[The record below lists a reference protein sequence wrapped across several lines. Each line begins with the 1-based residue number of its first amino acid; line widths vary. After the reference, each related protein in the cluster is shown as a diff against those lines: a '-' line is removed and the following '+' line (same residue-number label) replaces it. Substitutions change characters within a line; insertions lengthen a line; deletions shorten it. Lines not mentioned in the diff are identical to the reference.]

1 MFGLLKWI
9 FGTAQERLVKRY
21 RSRLSSINRHF
32 EQYQKLS
39 RKEVKALTESF
50 KARIQKGEPLNQLLE
65 EAYAA
70 VKAMC
75 WHMRGDMINVM
86 GHTIEWNIVPYD
98 VQLIGAMA
106 MFENNIAEM
115 QTGEG
120 KTLTATMPLYLHALT
135 GKPVHLVTVN
145 DYLAERDRQWTG
157 VILEELGLT
166 TGTLTQSISLS
177 ERKGLYEKDV
187 VYATASE
194 LGFDYLR
201 DNSMAQNKQS
211 QVQRGHYF
219 AIVDEIDSILIDEA
233 RTPLIISGPSAVSSH
248 LYEELKEPVSTL
260 IRLQKEQSARLA
272 TNAKQ
277 VFDELGITQEN
288 SPKISSNKQSV
299 LDEAILSLWKV
310 SKTTPRNR
318 MLQKLRENNSIRKLL
333 DDQDLKFYN
342 ESYKE
347 DRSLALSDLYL
358 VVDEKRNEFELTDK
372 GIELWTEIHHQ
383 ITGSKSASQ
392 DFVMLD
398 LGHEYQNIDDSSS
411 FTPEEQMYQKNLVR
425 EEDSRRKER
434 AHNLRQL
441 LRAHLL
447 MDKDVDYIIVENKIV
462 IIDENT
468 GRPQPGRRFSDGL
481 HQAIEAKEGVHI
493 QRETQTYA
501 TITLQNYFRLYNH
514 LAGMSG
520 TAITEEKEFKET
532 YNIGVIAVPTHMSTN
547 RKDAE
552 DLVFMTEREKYNAI
566 LKDLKEIY
574 EKGRPILIG
583 TESVEISEKL
593 SRIFRQNGINHTI
606 LNAKNH
612 AYEAEIISQAGQR
625 NAVTISTNMAG
636 RGTDIKLGEGVAA
649 LGGLHVVGTTRHHSR
664 RIDRQ
669 LRGRCAR
676 MGDPGSSQ
684 FYISFEDQL
693 LRLFANERL
702 SGILQRFR
710 PPEGEPISS
719 SLLTRSIETAQ
730 KRVEQHHFNMRK
742 HTLEYDNI
750 MNVQR
755 GEIYGFRNDI
765 LHSEKIFELCQ
776 DIMEDAARALN
787 ELVAEEV
794 EWSSKNFSLYLQSH
808 FPIKF
813 DIESMPEEREKA
825 VELAGKILRKTF
837 EVKMNLEAQKLQFL
851 PPDAISILD
860 QAMRTLTLRRLDQCW
875 QGHLLEMDHLRSD
888 VQLRALGQKDPLM
901 EYKHEAFTLFEKLS
915 HHMKIQLCQDL
926 FRFELVASTQNDSDA
941 LDVSSPHLLEDG
953 ENPSSQDPSLV

>member
-9 FGTAQERLVKRY
+9 FGTAQDRMVARY
-21 RSRLSSINRHF
+21 RKRIASINHYF
-32 EQYQKLS
+32 TQYQKLS
-39 RKEVKALTESF
+39 RQEVRALTASF
-50 KARIQKGEPLNQLLE
+50 KERVQKGETLDQLLP
-65 EAYAA
+65 EAYGA
-70 VKAMC
+70 VKAIC

-86 GHTIEWNIVPYD
+86 GHAVEWNLVPYD

-106 MFENNIAEM
+106 MFEGNIAEM

-120 KTLTATMPLYLHALT
+120 KTLTASMPLYLHALS

-145 DYLAERDRQWTG
+145 DYLAERDCHWSG
-157 VILEELGLT
+157 VILQELGLT
-166 TGTLTQSISLS
+166 TGVLTQAVSPS
-177 ERKGLYEKDV
+177 ERHAIYEKDV

-201 DNSMAQNKQS
+201 DNSMAQAKES
-211 QVQRGHYF
+211 QVQKGHYF

-233 RTPLIISGPSAVSSH
+233 RTPLIISGPSAVSRH

-272 TNAKQ
+272 TAAKQ
-277 VFDELGITQEN
+277 TLDDLGAGQDNTPKLSSDKQALLQEALVN
-288 SPKISSNKQSV
+288 
-299 LDEAILSLWKV
+299 LWKV
-310 SKTTPRNR
+310 SKSTPKHRI
-318 MLQKLRENNSIRKLL
+318 LQKMRENPQLRKLI
-333 DDQDLKFYN
+333 DDQDLQFYN
-342 ESYKE
+342 ESYKDE
-347 DRSLALSDLYL
+347 RSKAISDLYL

-372 GIELWTEIHHQ
+372 GIELWAHIHQ
-383 ITGSKSASQ
+383 QMQAERDASQ
-392 DFVMLD
+392 DFLMLD
-398 LGHEYQNIDDSSS
+398 LGHEYQSVDDDDSLSD
-411 FTPEEQMYQKNLVR
+411 EEKMQRKVAIR
-425 EEDSRRKER
+425 DEDSRRKER
-434 AHNLRQL
+434 SHNLRQL

-447 MDKDVDYIIVENKIV
+447 MERDVDYIIAENKIV

-481 HQAIEAKEGVHI
+481 HQAIEAKENVQI

-501 TITLQNYFRLYNH
+501 SITLQNYFRLYSH

-532 YNIGVIAVPTHMSTN
+532 YNIGVISVPTHMPTH
-547 RKDAE
+547 RKDDD
-552 DLVFMTEREKYNAI
+552 DLVFMTEREKYTAI
-566 LKDLKEIY
+566 LKDVKAIH

-583 TESVEISEKL
+583 TESVETSEKL
-593 SRIFRQNGINHTI
+593 ARIFRQNGLEHTV

-612 AYEAEIISQAGQR
+612 AYEAEIISQAGQKG
-625 NAVTISTNMAG
+625 AITISTNMAG
-636 RGTDIKLGEGVAA
+636 RGTDIKLGQGVAE
-649 LGGLHVVGTTRHHSR
+649 LGGLHVIGTTRHHSR

-684 FYISFEDQL
+684 FYVSFEDQL

-702 SGILQRFR
+702 SGVLQRFR

-755 GEIYGFRNDI
+755 SEIYGFRNDI
-765 LHSEKIFELCQ
+765 LHSEQIFKLCQ
-776 DIMEDAARALN
+776 DLMEDAAAALD
-787 ELVAEEV
+787 EIVATEG
-794 EWSSKNFSLYLQSH
+794 EWSSERFGLYLQSH
-808 FPIKF
+808 FPVKF
-813 DIESMPEEREKA
+813 DVSSMPIEREKA
-825 VELAGKILRKTF
+825 ASLAGQILAKTF
-837 EVKMNLEAQKLQFL
+837 EVKINIEAQKLQFL
-851 PPDAISILD
+851 PQDAPLILD
-860 QAMRTLTLRRLDQCW
+860 HAMRSITLKRLDQCW
-875 QGHLLEMDHLRSD
+875 QNHLLAMDHLRSE

-901 EYKHEAFTLFEKLS
+901 EYKHEAFALFEKLS
-915 HHMKIQLCQDL
+915 QQMKILLCQDL
-926 FRFELVASTQNDSDA
+926 FRFELVATPSNYQDEMPVES
-941 LDVSSPHLLEDG
+941 HEDL
-953 ENPSSQDPSLV
+953 S

>member
-1 MFGLLKWI
+1 MFGLLKRI
-9 FGTAQERLVKRY
+9 FGTAQERMVSRY
-21 RSRLSSINRHF
+21 RKKLASINHYF
-32 EQYQKLS
+32 TQYQKLS
-39 RKEVKALTESF
+39 RQEVRALTASF
-50 KARIQKGEPLNQLLE
+50 KERIQKGETLEQLLP
-65 EAYAA
+65 EAYGA

-75 WHMRGDMINVM
+75 WHMRKDMISVM
-86 GHTIEWNIVPYD
+86 GHSIEWNLVPYD

-106 MFENNIAEM
+106 MFEGNISEM

-120 KTLTATMPLYLHALT
+120 KTLTASMPLYLHALT
-135 GKPVHLVTVN
+135 GKAVHLVTVN
-145 DYLAERDRQWTG
+145 DYLAERDCHWSG
-157 VILEELGLT
+157 VILQELGLT
-166 TGTLTQSISLS
+166 TGVLTQGVSPAA
-177 ERKGLYEKDV
+177 RKEIYEKDV

-201 DNSMAQNKQS
+201 DNSMAQAKES

-233 RTPLIISGPSAVSSH
+233 RTPLIISGPSAVSRH

-272 TNAKQ
+272 TSAKQ
-277 VFDELGITQEN
+277 VLDELGVAQEN
-288 SPKISSNKQSV
+288 PPKLAAPAQTR
-299 LDEAILSLWKV
+299 LQEALVNLWKV
-310 SKTTPRNR
+310 GKSTPRHR
-318 MLQKLRENNSIRKLL
+318 LLQKLRENPQLRKLL
-333 DDQDLKFYN
+333 DDQDLQFYN
-342 ESYKE
+342 EGYKE
-347 DRSLALSDLYL
+347 DRSLAISELYL

-372 GIELWTEIHHQ
+372 GIELWAHIHQQMHAERD
-383 ITGSKSASQ
+383 ASQ

-398 LGHEYQNIDDSSS
+398 LGHEYQSVDDDDSLSDD
-411 FTPEEQMYQKNLVR
+411 ERLQRKVAIR
-425 EEDSRRKER
+425 EEDARRKER

-447 MDKDVDYIIVENKIV
+447 MEKDVDYIVAENKIV

-481 HQAIEAKEGVHI
+481 HQAIEAKENVHI

-501 TITLQNYFRLYNH
+501 SITLQNYFRLYAH

-532 YNIGVIAVPTHMSTN
+532 YNIGVISVPTHLPTN
-547 RKDAE
+547 RNDE
-552 DLVFMTEREKYNAI
+552 DDLVFMTEREKYTAI
-566 LKDLKEIY
+566 LKDVKVIH

-583 TESVEISEKL
+583 TESVETSEKL
-593 SRIFRQNGINHTI
+593 SRIFRQNGLEHTV

-612 AYEAEIISQAGQR
+612 AYEAEIISQAGQK
-625 NAVTISTNMAG
+625 NAITISTNMAG
-636 RGTDIKLGEGVAA
+636 RGTDIKLGAGVAQ
-649 LGGLHVVGTTRHHSR
+649 LGGLHVIGTTRHHSR

-684 FYISFEDQL
+684 FYVSFEDQL

-702 SGILQRFR
+702 SGVLQRFR

-755 GEIYGFRNDI
+755 AEIYAFRNDI
-765 LHSEKIFELCQ
+765 LHSENIFKLCQ
-776 DIMEDAARALN
+776 DLMEDAASALD
-787 ELVAEEV
+787 ELISSEA
-794 EWSSKNFSLYLQSH
+794 EWSSERFSLYLQSH

-813 DIESMPEEREKA
+813 DVTSMPQEREKA
-825 VELAGKILRKTF
+825 IVVAGQILAKTF

-851 PPDAISILD
+851 PSDAPLILD
-860 QAMRTLTLRRLDQCW
+860 QAMRSINLKRLDQCW
-875 QGHLLEMDHLRSD
+875 QNHLLAMDHLRSE

-901 EYKHEAFTLFEKLS
+901 EYKHEAFALFEKLS
-915 HHMKIQLCQDL
+915 QQIKILIAQDL
-926 FRFELVASTQNDSDA
+926 FRFELVASPMHEMEDA
-941 LDVSSPHLLEDG
+941 ASME
-953 ENPSSQDPSLV
+953 SSQEPSL

>member
-9 FGTAQERLVKRY
+9 FGTAQERMIKRY
-21 RSRLSSINRHF
+21 RQRVTSINRYF
-32 EQYQKLS
+32 NEYQKLS
-39 RKEVKALTESF
+39 RQEVKALTNVF
-50 KARIQKGEPLNQLLE
+50 KQRIQNGESLDSLLE
-65 EAYAA
+65 ESYAA
-70 VKAMC
+70 VKAIC
-75 WHMRGDMINVM
+75 WHMRGDMVEIM
-86 GHTIEWNIVPYD
+86 GHTIEWNLVPYD

-106 MFENNIAEM
+106 MFEGNIAEM

-120 KTLTATMPLYLHALT
+120 KTLTASMPLYLHALT

-145 DYLAERDRQWTG
+145 DYLAERDRHWSG
-157 VILEELGLT
+157 VILQELGLT
-166 TGTLTQSISLS
+166 TGTLTQAVPLS
-177 ERKGLYEKDV
+177 ERAEIYQRDI

-201 DNSMAQNKQS
+201 DNSMAQNRDS

-233 RTPLIISGPSAVSSH
+233 RTPLIISGPSAVSRH
-248 LYEELKEPVSTL
+248 LYEELKDPVSTL

-272 TNAKQ
+272 SAGKQ
-277 VFDELGITQEN
+277 VLDDLGLTQEN
-288 SPKISSNKQSV
+288 PPKISSDKQA
-299 LDEAILSLWKV
+299 LLENALTSLWKV
-310 SKTTPRNR
+310 TKTTPRHR
-318 MLQKLRENNSIRKLL
+318 LLQKLRENPNLRKLL

-342 ESYKE
+342 EAYKE
-347 DRSLALSDLYL
+347 DRSKALSELYL

-372 GIELWTEIHHQ
+372 GIELWSEIHKQVHAERD
-383 ITGSKSASQ
+383 ASQ

-398 LGHEYQNIDDSSS
+398 LGHEYQSIDDDASLSA
-411 FTPEEQMYQKNLVR
+411 EEQMQRKIAIR
-425 EEDSRRKER
+425 DEDARRKER

-447 MDKDVDYIIVENKIV
+447 MDRDVDYIIADNKIV

-481 HQAIEAKEGVHI
+481 HQAIEAKENLQI

-501 TITLQNYFRLYNH
+501 TITLQNYFRLYSH

-532 YNIGVIAVPTHMSTN
+532 YGIGVISVPTHMTTN

-552 DLVFMTEREKYNAI
+552 DLVFMTEREKYSA
-566 LKDLKEIY
+566 LLKEVKAIH
-574 EKGRPILIG
+574 EQGRPILIG
-583 TESVEISEKL
+583 TESVETSEKL
-593 SRIFRQNGINHTI
+593 SRIFRQNGLSHTV

-612 AYEAEIISQAGQR
+612 AYEAEIISQAGQKG
-625 NAVTISTNMAG
+625 AITISTNMAG
-636 RGTDIKLGEGVAA
+636 RGTDIKLGEGVAE
-649 LGGLHVVGTTRHHSR
+649 LGGLHVIGTTRHHSR

-684 FYISFEDQL
+684 FYVCFEDQL

-702 SGILQRFR
+702 SGVLQRFR

-755 GEIYGFRNDI
+755 TEIYGFRNDI
-765 LHSEKIFELCQ
+765 LHCENIIDLCK
-776 DIMEDAARALN
+776 DLMEDAAVALS
-787 ELVAEEV
+787 EMLAQET
-794 EWSSKNFSLYLQSH
+794 EWSSERFSLYLQSH

-813 DIESMPEEREKA
+813 DVAAMPADREQA
-825 VELAGKILRKTF
+825 IAIAGQILRKTF
-837 EVKMNLEAQKLQFL
+837 EVKMDLEAQKLHFL
-851 PPDAISILD
+851 PQGPFMIID
-860 QAMRTLTLRRLDQCW
+860 QALRSLTLRRLDQSW
-875 QGHLLEMDHLRSD
+875 QNHLLAMDHLRSE

-915 HHMKIQLCQDL
+915 HQMKILLCQDL
-926 FRFELVASTQNDSDA
+926 FRFELVAVAKDPEEVIAEEPMGHDH
-941 LDVSSPHLLEDG
+941 PLLG
-953 ENPSSQDPSLV
+953 Q